1 MPYLS
6 EKIKIEGTKFDR
18 RVKLTPEDKV
28 MIILLSETE
37 GLSQR
42 KLATRFGVN
51 KRTIQFVLDPKKLEE
66 CLLRRKERGG
76 WKQYYKKEVH
86 SEVIK
91 EHRQYKEDLKKKGLI
106 KQPDTKD
113 EKN

>member
-18 RVKLTPEDKV
+18 RVKLTPEDKEL
-28 MIILLSETE
+28 IKTLSETE

-42 KLATRFGVN
+42 KLALRFSVS
-51 KRTIQFVLDPKKLEE
+51 RRLIQFVLQPSKLEE
-66 CLLRRKERGG
+66 CLKRRQERGG
-76 WKQYYKKEVH
+76 WKQYYNKEVH

-106 KQPDTKD
+106 KQPDTF
-113 EKN
+113 